1 MDLSGLPTAEALRQ
15 FQAEHQ
21 ARMAQ
26 LQERA
31 AEVRARLAATEITAR
46 SRDGAVSVV
55 VGAGGV
61 LKQLHFSSKAGELP
75 LGKLSTTVLQAYRQA
90 CAEAAARST
99 EAMGALVGPDNP
111 SYQMLRDAVP
121 PAPAEEEAQ

>member
-1 MDLSGLPTAEALRQ
+1 VDLSGLPTAEALRQ
-15 FQAEHQ
+15 FQAAHQ

-26 LQERA
+26 LKERA
-31 AEVRARLAATEITAR
+31 ADVRARLAATEITAS
-46 SRDGAVSVV
+46 SRDGAVTVV

-61 LKQLHFSSKAGELP
+61 LKELRFGPKAGELP

-99 EAMGALVGPDNP
+99 QAMSALVGPDNP

-121 PAPAEEEAQ
+121 PVPAEEDTE